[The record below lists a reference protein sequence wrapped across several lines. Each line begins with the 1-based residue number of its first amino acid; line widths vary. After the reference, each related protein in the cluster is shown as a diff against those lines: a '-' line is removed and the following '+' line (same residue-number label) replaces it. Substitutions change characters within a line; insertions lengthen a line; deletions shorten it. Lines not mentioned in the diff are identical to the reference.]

1 MKLYFLQGQKQGHK
15 TKITN
20 MKKLLTLLLLLVF
33 ACGGSSE
40 ETVFQDTTTTTL
52 QDTTTTTL
60 QDTTTT
66 TLQDT
71 ISININEFSDSSD
84 CNNYFHHDKERNIEY
99 WGGVRAQVRDVS
111 CYPEYQTQENVGFNQ
126 VVENFEN
133 DRCIYISDSIEYFHP
148 SPVKGKAAYRY
159 GNIAVIPVT
168 FADTPQS
175 VKNRFPT
182 QQDLNDMIFGNGNKI
197 TEYFNYMSNGLYKYE
212 GNVYPTIN
220 LEQDMIFDEYGNPD
234 LNAFLV
240 KEEYSYDGSDS
251 DNENVINFFI
261 QDFFESPLVYDV
273 IIFVPMY
280 HEITYGAW
288 ANSSKSA
295 TPTINGV
302 EIMDDHT
309 SVISLPIIIK
319 DDVEFGAPVNTFT
332 DTYVWFPLPY
342 VDEYGN
348 QVEGNEDLYLHP
360 LERTLIHEW
369 IHTFGIGTHANSMIS
384 DGIPYYQEKD
394 IANNEFFFSSYG
406 DLYDVMGRASY
417 SENLNAAFRAEIGW
431 LNSLMISDYELR
443 SVVLGDNLSI
453 DTKKIQAIQLNL
465 PGQYFSEQEFNVN
478 VLSCM
483 FNKGYFIEYISS
495 NSPYTSRI
503 NTEWLRNNKEGVFVR
518 YFDGG
523 TSQLLDMSPSK
534 FADFEWGK
542 YYDITDVVLKPG
554 EIFEDGYVYI
564 HNKKRN
570 SDGTYN
576 IDVQIK
582 KNNIPWGW

>member
-52 QDTTTTTL
+52 QDTTTITLQDTTTITL

-220 LEQDMIFDEYGNPD
+220 LEQDMIFDEYGNHD

-240 KEEYSYDGSDS
+240 K
-251 DNENVINFFI
+251 
-261 QDFFESPLVYDV
+261 
-273 IIFVPMY
+273 
-280 HEITYGAW
+280 
-288 ANSSKSA
+288 
-295 TPTINGV
+295 
-302 EIMDDHT
+302 
-309 SVISLPIIIK
+309 
-319 DDVEFGAPVNTFT
+319 
-332 DTYVWFPLPY
+332 
-342 VDEYGN
+342 
-348 QVEGNEDLYLHP
+348 
-360 LERTLIHEW
+360 
-369 IHTFGIGTHANSMIS
+369 
-384 DGIPYYQEKD
+384 
-394 IANNEFFFSSYG
+394 
-406 DLYDVMGRASY
+406 
-417 SENLNAAFRAEIGW
+417 
-431 LNSLMISDYELR
+431 
-443 SVVLGDNLSI
+443 
-453 DTKKIQAIQLNL
+453 
-465 PGQYFSEQEFNVN
+465 
-478 VLSCM
+478 
-483 FNKGYFIEYISS
+483 
-495 NSPYTSRI
+495 
-503 NTEWLRNNKEGVFVR
+503 
-518 YFDGG
+518 
-523 TSQLLDMSPSK
+523 
-534 FADFEWGK
+534 
-542 YYDITDVVLKPG
+542 
-554 EIFEDGYVYI
+554 
-564 HNKKRN
+564 
-570 SDGTYN
+570 
-576 IDVQIK
+576 
-582 KNNIPWGW
+582 